1 MSAASDRPPDDRWVH
16 GYRAIGDDEF
26 PDIGRVHEVPIVPF
40 TDSDPFPFDRPIAA
54 IVELP
59 HEILEI
65 TELSP
70 YDGTLRRQTNP
81 ARRQHRAISNG
92 YALASDGGADS
103 GHHPGAVRLPGAG
116 AEAQYLP
123 DQGRA
128 GRPGAGENAA
138 SESRRRSRRPR
149 LYRRTDQVAVLRHR
163 RRDRQLAG
171 RSGSR
176 ASSAS
181 LRSLASPL
189 LRLRSSGSSRPATA
203 SKWRPSRSETKSS
216 SAGPAASATTR

>member
-1 MSAASDRPPDDRWVH
+1 MSAATDRPPDDRWVH

-59 HEILEI
+59 HEMLEI

-70 YDGTLRRQTNP
+70 YDGTFVGKRIQRDGSIAPYPMVTHWRQTVVRIPATIPALADYLEQARKRNICLIRGAPADLAREKTRRQK
-81 ARRQHRAISNG
+81 A
-92 YALASDGGADS
+92 GGDR
-103 GHHPGAVRLPGAG
+103 GDHGF
-116 AEAQYLP
+116 
-123 DQGRA
+123 
-128 GRPGAGENAA
+128 
-138 SESRRRSRRPR
+138 
-149 LYRRTDQVAVLRHR
+149 TDEPTKLHVLRHR

-176 ASSAS
+176 ASGAS
-181 LRSLASPL
+181 LRSSASPGR
-189 LRLRSSGSSRPATA
+189 RLRSSGSSRPATV
-203 SKWRPSRSETKSS
+203 SKWRPSGR
-216 SAGPAASATTR
+216 R